1 MGFDF
6 LKENS
11 LFATFFTRCLGAL
24 IGSSLWLPSIYAA
37 TLYPFEDS
45 KQTAQF
51 QHLIADLRCPVCQNQ
66 NIADS
71 NAPLAKT
78 LRQEVYRSVLAG
90 QSDDEIMHD
99 MTARYGD
106 YIVFNP
112 PVKALT
118 LLLWLGPVMF
128 LLLGILIFYVTCI
141 KKPKRRT

>member
-1 MGFDF
+1 MNVFKKLQSYVKFSLLVYLLFFSYF
-6 LKENS
+6 LEAS
-11 LFATFFTRCLGAL
+11 
-24 IGSSLWLPSIYAA
+24 
-37 TLYPFEDS
+37 TLYPFSDT
-45 KQTAQF
+45 KQMAQF

-78 LRQEVYRSVLAG
+78 LRQDVYRSILAG
-90 QSDDEIMHD
+90 QSDDEIIHD

-118 LLLWLGPVMF
+118 WLLWFGPVIF
-128 LLLGILIFYVTCI
+128 LLSGVLIFYVACI
-141 KKPKRRT
+141 KKPKRTPI

>member
-1 MGFDF
+1 MTGFF
-6 LKENS
+6 NVLKAS
-11 LFATFFTRCLGAL
+11 YMRCILMGAL
-24 IGSSLWLPSIYAA
+24 LCSLPLQAS
-37 TLYPFEDS
+37 TLYPFDDS

-78 LRQEVYRSVLAG
+78 LRQEVYRSILAG

-118 LLLWLGPVMF
+118 LLLWWGPVIF
-128 LLLGILIFYVTCI
+128 LLVGLLIFYVVCI
-141 KKPKRRT
+141 KKPKRLT